1 MKMNCCVDNPNIIN
15 KLPQN
20 SCLCCIYCDKRY
32 KTRKNLD
39 KHLVL
44 CEIIYKS
51 RNNKTYNARAEEEE
65 FELPSQKYMYKIILD
80 LAEKY
85 SKLEE
90 KMEQVTKWIDKKKKK
105 INVIEWLNSNINP
118 EFIFDDLFNKIEVS
132 EEDIERLL
140 MSNFMDII
148 CEIVTNNLYQLSQNK
163 SLPVFCFDQKTN
175 YIYVYSNKDKDSQTE
190 SNSRCWIELE
200 REKLISFMNKI
211 HMKITKK
218 LTEWKKTQEIEGT
231 FVDSKAEK
239 YNKTIMKLM
248 DVNFKQDS
256 TFNKIK
262 SIIYGSLKTDM
273 KALIEY
279 EFEF

>member
-1 MKMNCCVDNPNIIN
+1 MKMNSCVNNQNIIN
-15 KLPQN
+15 KPPAN

-51 RNNKTYNARAEEEE
+51 KNNKTYNAREEEE
-65 FELPSQKYMYKIILD
+65 EIELPSQKYMYKIILD

-90 KMEQVTKWIDKKKKK
+90 KMEQLTKWIDKKKKK
-105 INVIEWLNSNINP
+105 INVIEWLNTNINP
-118 EFIFDDLFNKIEVS
+118 EFIFDDLFDNIEVS

-140 MSNFMDII
+140 MTNFMDII
-148 CEIVTNNLYQLSQNK
+148 CEIVTNNLYKLSQSK
-163 SLPVFCFDQKTN
+163 SLPIFCFDQKTN
-175 YIYVYSNKDKDSQTE
+175 YIYVYNIQNIPQSENPSW
-190 SNSRCWIELE
+190 SPVE

-218 LTEWKKTQEIEGT
+218 LSEWKKTQEIDGT

-239 YNKTIMKLM
+239 YNKTIIKLM
-248 DVNFKQDS
+248 DINFKQDN

-273 KALIEY
+273 KALVEY

>member
-1 MKMNCCVDNPNIIN
+1 MKMNSCVNNQNIIN
-15 KLPQN
+15 KPPPN

-51 RNNKTYNARAEEEE
+51 KNNKTYNAREEEE
-65 FELPSQKYMYKIILD
+65 EIELPSQKYMYKIILD

-90 KMEQVTKWIDKKKKK
+90 KMEQLTKWIDKKKKK
-105 INVIEWLNSNINP
+105 INVIEWLNTNINP
-118 EFIFDDLFNKIEVS
+118 EFIFDDLFDKIEVS

-140 MSNFMDII
+140 MTNFMDII
-148 CEIVTNNLYQLSQNK
+148 CEIITNNLYKLSQSK
-163 SLPVFCFDQKTN
+163 SLPIFCFDQKTN
-175 YIYVYSNKDKDSQTE
+175 FIYVYNIQNIPQSENPS
-190 SNSRCWIELE
+190 WFPVE

-218 LTEWKKTQEIEGT
+218 LIEWKKTQEIDGT

-248 DVNFKQDS
+248 DINFKQDN

-273 KALIEY
+273 KALVEY

>member
-1 MKMNCCVDNPNIIN
+1 M
-15 KLPQN
+15 
-20 SCLCCIYCDKRY
+20 
-32 KTRKNLD
+32 
-39 KHLVL
+39 
-44 CEIIYKS
+44 
-51 RNNKTYNARAEEEE
+51 EEEI
-65 FELPSQKYMYKIILD
+65 ELPSQKHMYKIILD

-90 KMEQVTKWIDKKKKK
+90 KMEQFTKWIDKKKKK
-105 INVIEWLNSNINP
+105 INVIDWLNTNINP

-175 YIYVYSNKDKDSQTE
+175 FIYVYSNKDKDSQSE
-190 SNSRCWIELE
+190 SDSLCWIELE

-218 LTEWKKTQEIEGT
+218 LTEWKKTQETQGT
-231 FVDSKAEK
+231 FIDSKAEK

>member
-1 MKMNCCVDNPNIIN
+1 MKMNSCVNNPNIIN
-15 KLPQN
+15 KPPPN

-51 RNNKTYNARAEEEE
+51 KNNKTNIAREEEE
-65 FELPSQKYMYKIILD
+65 IELPSQKYMYKIILD

-105 INVIEWLNSNINP
+105 INVIEWLNTNINP

-140 MSNFMDII
+140 MTNFMDII
-148 CEIVTNNLYQLSQNK
+148 CEIVTNNLYKLSQSK
-163 SLPVFCFDQKTN
+163 SLPIFCFDQKTN
-175 YIYVYSNKDKDSQTE
+175 FIYVYNIKDSQTP
-190 SNSRCWIELE
+190 CWFELE

-218 LTEWKKTQEIEGT
+218 LSEWKKTQESQGT

-248 DVNFKQDS
+248 DINFKQDN